1 MCGPLTRPTTFARP
15 VTRTIVAMTLV
26 KLLFL
31 VPSVIV
37 FNNAYISPNPTPHS
51 DEVISGG
58 PLYERICPAIF
69 PILQRLSGLIPCV
82 AEIAVILVAYFPSPI
97 SSRILATLVHNGQL
111 PDMVPNTY
119 FILGTIFA
127 FMGSLGRLW
136 CIRVMGRHFTHEL
149 TLRKDHSLVTT
160 GPYSIV
166 RHPGYGTSFVASFGI
181 SVIYASPGSFMRTS
195 GWLSTHFGRVVLGAW
210 ILQLILSGVLG
221 SARAI
226 TEDAMLRKR
235 FGEEWVRWSKRVRYR
250 LIPGVF

>member
-1 MCGPLTRPTTFARP
+1 
-15 VTRTIVAMTLV
+15 MTLM

-31 VPSVIV
+31 VPSVVV
-37 FNNAYISPNPTPHS
+37 FNNAYISPNPTPQN

-58 PLYERICPAIF
+58 PLYERICPIIF
-69 PILQRLSGLIPCV
+69 PIFQRLSGLIPCV
-82 AEIAVILVAYFPSPI
+82 AEIIVILAAYFPSPI
-97 SSRILATLVHNGQL
+97 SSKILSTLVHSGQL
-111 PDMVPNTY
+111 PDMVPNIY
-119 FILGTIFA
+119 FIIGTIFA

-136 CIRVMGRHFTHEL
+136 SIRVMGRHFTHEL
-149 TLRKDHSLVTT
+149 SLRKDHSLVTT

-166 RHPGYGTSFVASFGI
+166 RHPGYGASFVGSFGI

-195 GWLSTHFGRVVLGAW
+195 GWLSTYFGRVVLGVW
-210 ILQLILSGVLG
+210 ILQLILSVVLAR
-221 SARAI
+221 ARAI